1 MLFGGSAAVIGGTTW
16 EGEHAGDAPSR
27 CGPAP
32 DEASTKL
39 NEWLKG

>member
-1 MLFGGSAAVIGGTTW
+1 VWAAL
-16 EGEHAGDAPSR
+16 
-27 CGPAP
+27 